1 MKGKIL
7 DFSIQTNTGII
18 SAEDGKRYNFAGNE
32 WKEQAIP
39 VRGNSVDFDLNEQ
52 GQATGVYLEIAPTP
66 IPTPSK
72 VNVSTQGNTLNLSPA
87 AQDNL
92 NKAKEAFSKWEQG
105 EDNYR
110 QAILTCFKKYVVF
123 SGRAR
128 RSEFWYFQ
136 LFCFVAMIIFTYWGT
151 KSELMDTLGIV
162 FFFATLLPILS
173 VTVRRLHDLGRSGWL
188 ILVALIPF
196 IGIFIVLFWA
206 SQEGNP
212 DHNQYGPLPKA
223 DLEA

>member
-18 SAEDGKRYNFAGNE
+18 SAEDGKRYNFVGTE
-32 WKEQAIP
+32 WKEQAVP
-39 VRGNSVDFDLNEQ
+39 VRGNSVDFELNEQ
-52 GQATGVYLEIAPTP
+52 GQATGVYLEMAAVPVKA
-66 IPTPSK
+66 S
-72 VNVSTQGNTLNLSPA
+72 VSAQGNTLNLSPA
-87 AQDNL
+87 AQENL

-110 QAILTCFKKYVVF
+110 QAIVTCFKKYIVF

-136 LFCFVAMIIFTYWGT
+136 LFCFIAMLVFTYWGT
-151 KSELMDTLGIV
+151 KSELMDTIGII
-162 FFFATLLPILS
+162 FFFATLLPILA

-196 IGIFIVLFWA
+196 IGVFVVLFWA
-206 SQEGNP
+206 TQEGNP
-212 DHNQYGPLPKA
+212 DHNQYGPSPKA
-223 DLEA
+223 NVEA

>member
-18 SAEDGKRYNFAGNE
+18 SAEDGKRYSFVGTE
-32 WKEQAIP
+32 WKEQAVP
-39 VRGNSVDFDLNEQ
+39 VRGNSVDFELNEQ
-52 GQATGVYLEIAPTP
+52 GHAIGVYLEMAAVPVKTNF
-66 IPTPSK
+66 SA
-72 VNVSTQGNTLNLSPA
+72 QGNTLNLSPA
-87 AQDNL
+87 AQENL

-110 QAILTCFKKYVVF
+110 QAIVTCFKKYAVF

-136 LFCFVAMIIFTYWGT
+136 LFCLLGNIIFSFWVS
-151 KSELMDTLGIV
+151 KSETTEILGLI
-162 FFFATLLPILS
+162 FFLVTLLPTLA

-196 IGIFIVLFWA
+196 IGVLVVLFWA
-206 SQEGNP
+206 TQEGNP
-212 DHNQYGPLPKA
+212 DHNQYGPSPKA
-223 DLEA
+223 NLEA

>member
-18 SAEDGKRYNFAGNE
+18 SAEDGKRYSFVGTE
-32 WKEQAIP
+32 WKEQAVP
-39 VRGNSVDFDLNEQ
+39 VRGNSVDFELNEQ
-52 GQATGVYLEIAPTP
+52 GQATGVYLEMTTTP
-66 IPTPSK
+66 VK
-72 VNVSTQGNTLNLSPA
+72 AGVSAQGNTLNLSPA
-87 AQDNL
+87 AQENL
-92 NKAKEAFSKWEQG
+92 DKAKQAFSKWEQG

-110 QAILTCFKKYVVF
+110 QAIMTCFKKYIVF

-136 LFCFVAMIIFTYWGT
+136 LFCFIAMLVFTYWGT
-151 KSELMDTLGIV
+151 KSELMDTLGII
-162 FFFATLLPILS
+162 FFFATLLPILA

-196 IGIFIVLFWA
+196 IGVFVVLFWA
-206 SQEGNP
+206 TQEGNP
-212 DHNQYGPLPKA
+212 DHNQYGPSPKA
-223 DLEA
+223 NVEA

>member
-18 SAEDGKRYNFAGNE
+18 SAEDGKRYSFVGTE
-32 WKEQAIP
+32 WKEQAVP
-39 VRGNSVDFDLNEQ
+39 VRGNSVDFELNEQ
-52 GQATGVYLEIAPTP
+52 GQATGVYLEMAAVPVKA
-66 IPTPSK
+66 S
-72 VNVSTQGNTLNLSPA
+72 VSAQGNTLNLSPA
-87 AQDNL
+87 AQENL

-110 QAILTCFKKYVVF
+110 QAIVTCFKKYIVF

-136 LFCFVAMIIFTYWGT
+136 LFCFIAMLVFTYWGT
-151 KSELMDTLGIV
+151 KSELMDTIGII
-162 FFFATLLPILS
+162 FFFATLLPILA

-196 IGIFIVLFWA
+196 IGVFVVLFWA
-206 SQEGNP
+206 TQEGNP
-212 DHNQYGPLPKA
+212 DHNQYGPSPKA
-223 DLEA
+223 NVEA